1 VRQDG
6 GALPRCMNLAE
17 QIVQNNHLGKSLDK
31 TFRNGAPD
39 EAGAPGHDA
48 YAVWLETNPF
58 VLQHRR

>member
-1 VRQDG
+1 
-6 GALPRCMNLAE
+6 MNLAE